1 MKGIYKAKMEIKRIN
16 TYRDTRFSQNVLN
29 QHGCFLVDGIPYEIE
44 IISEREAIVR
54 GEKTEAFLPLI
65 EEYRFFTP
73 HITRFYDEKGGA
85 VKEYPDADIYELD
98 LEKIKPSQFYVDS
111 SKIGAIKT
119 FIHQPQDIIIQVMPH
134 EGRYIS
140 LDGHTRLYY
149 AVMNGWTTVRAVT
162 ETSDDWV
169 YRFVD
174 EARKRGV
181 YTPEDMSL
189 ISHSEYEQKWNRFCD
204 EIFAEATEN

>member
-1 MKGIYKAKMEIKRIN
+1 MDIKRIN
-16 TYRDTRFSQNVLN
+16 TYNDSRFSQNVLN
-29 QHGCFLVDGIPYEIE
+29 QHGCFLADGIPYEIE

-54 GEKTEAFLPLI
+54 GEKQDVYLPLI
-65 EEYRFFTP
+65 DEYRFFTP
-73 HITRFYDEKGGA
+73 HITRFYDGKGDII
-85 VKEYPDADIYELD
+85 KEYPDADIFELN
-98 LEKIKPSQFYVDS
+98 LEQIQPSQFYVDS
-111 SKIGAIKT
+111 SKIEAIKT
-119 FIHQPQDIIIQVMPH
+119 FIHHPQDIIIQAMPH

-149 AVMNGWTTVRAVT
+149 AVMKGWTTVRAVS

-169 YRFVD
+169 YRFVN

-181 YTPEDMSL
+181 YAPNDMTL